1 MFKQHQQS
9 FKTTTPGRGM
19 INVSAMVAEI
29 VSAAKVS
36 QGLCNIFLHH
46 TSASVIICENADI
59 VVQQDMEAFMSDLIP
74 DGHALFKHID
84 EGPDDMPSHVRNIL
98 TQSSLSVPVAKSK
111 LDLGIWQG
119 IFLWE
124 HRINSHIRKMTVTV
138 QGS

>member
-84 EGPDDMPSHVRNIL
+84 EGPCEKYSD
-98 TQSSLSVPVAKSK
+98 AKFFVSA
-111 LDLGIWQG
+111 
-119 IFLWE
+119 
-124 HRINSHIRKMTVTV
+124 
-138 QGS
+138 GSQKQT